1 MITVST
7 VGTLSF
13 SSLVYTTSNKP
24 ATNCKDIN
32 QKFIT
37 TGRKRQNGLHVCLL
51 YVTPKSISISNFVK
65 VILAVSIQSVFFPE
79 KVYLIK

>member
-65 VILAVSIQSVFFPE
+65 VILAGRLPTA
-79 KVYLIK
+79 L

>member
-37 TGRKRQNGLHVCLL
+37 TEWPSCLPTL
-51 YVTPKSISISNFVK
+51 CYTKINFNFQFCKSYFSSKHPIW
-65 VILAVSIQSVFFPE
+65 VFFPE